1 MDLSTLKREDVKAVE
16 DGLAQVLAETIA
28 DYEAR
33 SGKTLQPAHIE
44 RLIINTYAYREHLAR
59 KAFNEAYRQ
68 QHPRF
73 ATGLMLDLCGDDVNT
88 PRLEASA
95 ARCTIRFTAA
105 LSGTQTVHIPIG
117 TQVAAGEA
125 VFATVE
131 AATLSAAVRQADL
144 QAVCTQ
150 SGAIGNGWSAG
161 QISNLLTAFSD
172 GLEVKA
178 ANLTVPAGG
187 ADVESDEAYRKRI
200 LLAPESFSVAG
211 PVGAYEYFARRVN
224 PAICDVYVDNKKT
237 ASGEPI
243 GGQVQVTVLIK
254 NGLPSEELMR
264 EVAHSLSHER
274 VRPLCD
280 TVTVAAP
287 AAVDYALDAEL
298 VLFTGTNPAEAVAAA
313 EAAWAAYEAGRRE
326 QLGRDIVPLD
336 IQTALKVAGVY
347 NVVLH
352 RLPLT
357 VVKPDQWARCTSVR
371 IRAASQQTEG

>member
-1 MDLSTLKREDVKAVE
+1 MDLSKLKRADVKVV
-16 DGLAQVLAETIA
+16 DDDLAKVLAETIA
-28 DYEAR
+28 DYEQR

-44 RLIINTYAYREHLAR
+44 RLIINTYAYRETLTR
-59 KAFNEAYRQ
+59 QSFNEAYRQ

-105 LSGTQTVHIPIG
+105 LSGVQTAYIPVG
-117 TQVAAGEA
+117 TQVAAGEI

-131 AATLSAAVRQADL
+131 AAELSATRKQADL

-150 SGAIGNGWSAG
+150 SGAAGNGWAAG

-172 GLEVKA
+172 GLNIKA
-178 ANLTVPAGG
+178 ANISVPSGG
-187 ADVESDEAYRKRI
+187 ADTESDDAYRERI

-224 PAICDVYVDNKKT
+224 PTICDVHVDNKKT
-237 ASGEPI
+237 ASDEPI
-243 GGQVQVTVLIK
+243 GGQVQVTVLTK
-254 NGLPSEELMR
+254 NGLPSEELLR
-264 EVAHSLSHER
+264 EVGKALSHER

-280 TVTVAAP
+280 TVTVSAP
-287 AAVDYALDAEL
+287 TAVDYALDAEL
-298 VLFTGTNPAEAVAAA
+298 VLLTGVNPAEAVAAA
-313 EAAWAAYEAGRRE
+313 EQAWSAYEAARRE
-326 QLGRDIVPLD
+326 ELGKDIVPLD

-347 NVVLH
+347 DVVLH
-352 RLPLT
+352 NLPLK
-357 VVKPDQWARCTSVR
+357 VVAADQWPRCTSVR
-371 IRAASQQTEG
+371 IRAAAQTVEG